1 MRGSSSAHPEAPWVM
16 TLFAPPVLRV
26 NGEEYRQV
34 LRDATLRQQLPPLYV
49 VVPLKTSSRS
59 LAARILACR
68 RAWAR
73 RGWRPCDR
81 SERFGWST
89 GDITVI
95 KQPMEDEP

>member
-1 MRGSSSAHPEAPWVM
+1 MSGPSSAYPESPWVM
-16 TLFAPPVLRV
+16 TLFAPPALRV

-34 LRDATLRQQLPPLYV
+34 LWDATLRQQLPPLYV

-59 LAARILACR
+59 LAARVLACR

-73 RGWRPCDR
+73 RGWRPYDR
-81 SERFGWST
+81 SERFGWRT

-95 KQPMEDEP
+95 KQPTKDEA